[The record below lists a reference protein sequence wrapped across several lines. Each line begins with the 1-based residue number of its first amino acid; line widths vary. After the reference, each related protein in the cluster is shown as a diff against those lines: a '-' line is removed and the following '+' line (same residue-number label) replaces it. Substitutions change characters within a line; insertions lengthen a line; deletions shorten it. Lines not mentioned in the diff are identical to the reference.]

1 MKSRAEQQK
10 KGELLDFMKA
20 MIITATVVV
29 VVVVVVACSAN
40 DLSRSSP
47 STRRSLVT
55 TRRKASP
62 KDKLKKEFKAV
73 QFDTGLKMSM
83 VLVSDCFMIIKA
95 F

>member
-20 MIITATVVV
+20 MIITATV

>member
-20 MIITATVVV
+20 MIITAT

>member
-20 MIITATVVV
+20 MIITAT
-29 VVVVVVACSAN
+29 VVVVVACSAN